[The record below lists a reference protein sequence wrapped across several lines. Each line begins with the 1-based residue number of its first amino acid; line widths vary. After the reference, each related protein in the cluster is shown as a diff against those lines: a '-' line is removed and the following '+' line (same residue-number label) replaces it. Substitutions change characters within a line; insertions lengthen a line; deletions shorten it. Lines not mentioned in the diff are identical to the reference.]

1 MNSGFTHCLQIF
13 PTADLGQ
20 TAQFYERFGF
30 SAVYYLDA
38 SEPHVCLYRDSIEI
52 VLTRSSLEQIQ
63 PNRIVHG
70 YGYDA
75 YFITDN
81 QQALEEEC
89 KQKGIKIVRPLTTT
103 DYNNKEFVFEDVDGR
118 WIAVGK
124 KQTS

>member
-1 MNSGFTHCLQIF
+1 MNIGFTHCLQIF

-30 SAVYYLDA
+30 RAVYVLDA
-38 SEPHVCLYRDSIEI
+38 AEPHVCLYRDSIEI

-124 KQTS
+124 KQTA